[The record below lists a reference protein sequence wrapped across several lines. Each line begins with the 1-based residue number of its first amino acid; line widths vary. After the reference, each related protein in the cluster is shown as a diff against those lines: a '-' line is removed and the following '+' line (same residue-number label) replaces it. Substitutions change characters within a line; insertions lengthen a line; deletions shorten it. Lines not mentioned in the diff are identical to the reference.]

1 MIAATKGNADQNT
14 DGASSWRSTLS
25 VMFVAQLF
33 SIVGFASVL
42 PFLPFYLR
50 EIGVTDE
57 NLVPVWAGILG
68 AGSGLTMTIFAP
80 VWGWLS
86 DRYGRKIMVERA
98 MFAGALITMAMG
110 LVSDVYQ
117 LLVLRLI
124 SGAFTGTISASLSL
138 VSSVLPGANLGF
150 GLGVMQVAVFLGMSL
165 GPWIG
170 GIFADAFGYRWTF
183 IAGGAMLL
191 AGGFLVLMGAKEK
204 FARPSAASLKR
215 SGSMRTLFALPG
227 FIAVMAVIFL
237 FHFSIQIAIPVLP
250 LFIEEVGNLKTGLA
264 STTGLM
270 FAVTGATASISAV
283 LVGYLSDR
291 IGYKR
296 VLVVNLLITG
306 LLWAVH
312 ALARSIPQLL
322 VIRVVFGFA
331 AGGNLPTINAL
342 LGKLTTKETYGQAY
356 GLMASMTSLGMTLG
370 PLAGGFMA
378 SHVGYRWPFA
388 AVSLLLSVVA
398 FVVMKGVKKV

>member
-1 MIAATKGNADQNT
+1 
-14 DGASSWRSTLS
+14 
-25 VMFVAQLF
+25 
-33 SIVGFASVL
+33 
-42 PFLPFYLR
+42 
-50 EIGVTDE
+50 
-57 NLVPVWAGILG
+57 
-68 AGSGLTMTIFAP
+68 
-80 VWGWLS
+80 
-86 DRYGRKIMVERA
+86 
-98 MFAGALITMAMG
+98 MFAGAVTTMAMG
-110 LVSDVYQ
+110 LVGDVYQ
-117 LLVLRLI
+117 LLVLRLL

-138 VSSVLPGANLGF
+138 VSSVLPGARLGF

-170 GIFADAFGYRWTF
+170 GILADALGYRWTF

-191 AGGFLVLMGAKEK
+191 AAGFLVLMGAKEK
-204 FARPSAASLKR
+204 FVRPSAASLKR

-283 LVGYLSDR
+283 LIGYLSDR

-378 SHVGYRWPFA
+378 SHVGYRWPFV
-388 AVSLLLSVVA
+388 AVSLLLCVVA
-398 FVVMKGVKKV
+398 FLVMKGVKKG

>member
-1 MIAATKGNADQNT
+1 MAAAAEENT
-14 DGASSWRSTLS
+14 SQDSDGSSSWRSTLS
-25 VMFVAQLF
+25 IMFIAQLL

-42 PFLPFYLR
+42 PFIPFYIR

-68 AGSGLTMTIFAP
+68 AAAGLTMTIFAP

-86 DRYGRKIMVERA
+86 DRHGRKLMVERA
-98 MFAGALITMAMG
+98 MFAGALTTMAMG
-110 LVSDVYQ
+110 VVGDVYQ
-117 LLVLRLI
+117 LLGLRLL
-124 SGAFTGTISASLSL
+124 SGVFTGTISASLSL
-138 VSSVLPGANLGF
+138 VSAVLPGVHLGF

-170 GIFADAFGYRWTF
+170 GMLADAFGYRWAF

-191 AGGFLVLMGAKEK
+191 AAGFLVLMGAQEK
-204 FARPSAASLKR
+204 FVRPSAASLKR
-215 SGSMRTLFALPG
+215 SGTMRALLALPG
-227 FIAVMAVIFL
+227 FVTVMAVIFL
-237 FHFSIQIAIPVLP
+237 FHFSTQIAVPVLP
-250 LFIEEVGNLKTGLA
+250 LFIEEVGSLKTGLA

-270 FAVTGATASISAV
+270 FAVTGAAASVSAV
-283 LVGYLSDR
+283 LIGYLSDR
-291 IGYKR
+291 IGYKW
-296 VLVVNLLITG
+296 VLTVNLLIMG
-306 LLWAVH
+306 LMWAVH

-322 VIRVVFGFA
+322 VIRVLFGFA

-370 PLAGGFMA
+370 PLAGGILA
-378 SHVGYRWPFA
+378 SYVGFRWPFI
-388 AVSLLLSVVA
+388 AVGLLLSLVA
-398 FVVMKGVKKV
+398 MLVIQGVKKF